1 LEIAAPCEKIA
12 KIDNNVSKMNRHER
26 GLEFKVGVFVFFGL
40 AMLGALVVQFG
51 RLGEGFRTYYPITVR
66 FTDASGLLKGSDVL
80 LAGAK
85 IGKVSGGPR
94 MVREGQGVDVP
105 LKIYDYIKVP
115 EGSKFTVGSSGL
127 LGDRFVNV
135 VMPPGQPKSFLTAN
149 THISGARE
157 TGIDDLTREGGALV
171 NDLRGTVQ
179 KIDTTLNRLNQDT
192 LSSTNMENLKSSM
205 EHLNQ
210 ASGALAESSKKL
222 DGVIEQADSTMTS
235 AKKAADNLQNAIVD
249 ARRVLNSATNGKGLV
264 AALLNDQ
271 QLASDLHA
279 LVTNLRAHGV
289 LFYRDSAAKAER
301 KVPEQ
306 TKPTRQTR
314 SR

>member
-1 LEIAAPCEKIA
+1 
-12 KIDNNVSKMNRHER
+12 MNRHER
-26 GLEFKVGVFVFFGL
+26 GLEFKVGAFVFVGL

-51 RLGEGFRTYYPITVR
+51 RLGEGLKTYYPLTVR

-105 LKIYDYIKVP
+105 LKIYDYIRLP

-135 VMPPGQPKSFLTAN
+135 VMPPGQPKAFLAPN

-179 KIDTTLNRLNQDT
+179 KIDTTMDRLNQDT
-192 LSSTNMENLKSSM
+192 LSSANMDNLKSSM
-205 EHLNQ
+205 EHLNE
-210 ASGALAESSKKL
+210 ATSALAESSKKL
-222 DGVIEQADSTMTS
+222 DGVVDQADSTMAS
-235 AKKAADNLQNAIVD
+235 AKTAADNLQSAIAD
-249 ARRVLNSATNGKGLV
+249 TRKVLRSATQGKGLV
-264 AALLNDQ
+264 ATLLNDPA
-271 QLASDLHA
+271 LAADLHA
-279 LVTNLRAHGV
+279 LITNLRAHGV
-289 LFYRDSAAKAER
+289 LFYRDTAATAQPKP
-301 KVPEQ
+301 PEQ
-306 TKPTRQTR
+306 TKPARQTR